1 MVTNN
6 DVRMYFESLELIG
19 TFGVYQNTKGNGYSI
34 RVSDEDYDAFEDV
47 NEVFKGE
54 SSYGNKFVMV
64 MMPEANDEEILRK
77 EIPKLR
83 VGFKVSGLTID
94 EAIVQAQGLREA
106 DDDFLTMM
114 AGGQTGT
121 GVTVKAPE
129 EEFVIDE

>member
-94 EAIVQAQGLREA
+94 KALEQAKGLKEA
-106 DDDFLTMM
+106 DDDFLTMI
-114 AGGQTGT
+114 AGGQGT
-121 GVTVKAPE
+121 GVTVKVQE
-129 EEFVIDE
+129 EEELNIE